1 MTVRHDDVSEK
12 DVDSRLRSFQR
23 NFKMVKNFFLTTT
36 TTEGLPFAETK
47 PVKSNHTP
55 PQEILGLYS
64 L

>member
-36 TTEGLPFAETK
+36 TT
-47 PVKSNHTP
+47 
-55 PQEILGLYS
+55 
-64 L
+64 